1 MTYTHIS
8 VGGGASQKF
17 YHVIWN
23 SPIEVGDVIIQMGD
37 FRAMMEFFGTIGK
50 LVSGSGFEEVVYQA
64 ELCTSGGIKG
74 APSSK

>member
-8 VGGGASQKF
+8 VDGGASQKF
-17 YHVIWN
+17 YHVIGN
-23 SPIEVGDVIIQMGD
+23 SPMEVGDVIIQMGA
-37 FRAMMEFFGTIGK
+37 FHAMMECFGTIGK
-50 LVSGSGFEEVVYQA
+50 LGLRSGFEEVVYQA